1 MPGNV
6 ASRQL
11 QLLVSFLRWMYA
23 RGVLAFVAALSLR
36 GPVFSV
42 LKLQQFF
49 VHVVGCIL
57 LVIVNIMGH
66 LAFIMRVKTTAVI
79 SRSN

>member
-57 LVIVNIMGH
+57 LVNIMGH